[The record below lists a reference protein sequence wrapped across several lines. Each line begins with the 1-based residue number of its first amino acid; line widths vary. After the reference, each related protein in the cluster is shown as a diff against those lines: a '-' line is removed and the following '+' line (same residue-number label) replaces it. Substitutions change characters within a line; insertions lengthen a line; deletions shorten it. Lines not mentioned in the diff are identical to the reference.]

1 MDRQSKRHVPKPAD
15 VDVQARLR
23 TSRPVRL
30 THFALVC
37 FVVCGKARPP
47 NRCRAA
53 PCGRPCPRSSRGT
66 RAPTRGLPYR
76 SLKPPNHAG
85 CGVRRS
91 ISMGRGERRS
101 PSCRKTRWL
110 GPCPNRPRAPPRPT
124 NGPTRSIPAGHGVHR
139 SFLQSA
145 SKSPPRLRLRASAR
159 VPSLPGGPC
168 VRLFSRFHATDLQP
182 ARPRNVPLD
191 PRLPL
196 GMGSIVAFFEPV
208 RILGSKR
215 SPIST
220 RICRLTRT
228 ANTYAARR

>member
-110 GPCPNRPRAPPRPT
+110 GPCPNRPRAPPAPQTVRP
-124 NGPTRSIPAGHGVHR
+124 GQFPLDMGCIAHSC
-139 SFLQSA
+139 S
-145 SKSPPRLRLRASAR
+145 
-159 VPSLPGGPC
+159 
-168 VRLFSRFHATDLQP
+168 
-182 ARPRNVPLD
+182 RPRNLL
-191 PRLPL
+191 R
-196 GMGSIVAFFEPV
+196 GSASAPPHGFQVYQAV
-208 RILGSKR
+208 H
-215 SPIST
+215 
-220 RICRLTRT
+220 
-228 ANTYAARR
+228 A